1 MHLGHLIVLSTVL
14 WLTSYLANGSYQDE
28 ELLET
33 AINALYNGLQFM
45 EDHLFE
51 INLDGALGC
60 KLVYGMQR
68 FFLSLYL
75 YMWKRKGIL
84 PIYVYV
90 IYFIQ

>member
-1 MHLGHLIVLSTVL
+1 MRLSHLIALSAVVSL
-14 WLTSYLANGSYQDE
+14 ASYLAKGSYQDE

-60 KLVYGMQR
+60 KLVYGM
-68 FFLSLYL
+68 
-75 YMWKRKGIL
+75 
-84 PIYVYV
+84 
-90 IYFIQ
+90 